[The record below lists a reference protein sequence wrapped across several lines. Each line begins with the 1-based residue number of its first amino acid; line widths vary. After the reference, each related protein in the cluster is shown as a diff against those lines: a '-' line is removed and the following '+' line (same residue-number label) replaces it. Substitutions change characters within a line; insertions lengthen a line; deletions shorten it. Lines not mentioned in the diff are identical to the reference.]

1 MCIRD
6 RDSIMKTTGGN
17 KAVNSLEKIEAI
29 EQQKGTQEVTTSLK
43 VDEKQPTPFTKPNI
57 TTIVQN
63 NTATLPITPSPVTTA
78 VLPQAQ
84 VTATVNQGIPSQKK
98 ETINPIPAGT
108 VPTTNHVKTNIV
120 QPVMNQQPPIQNK
133 PNQIQPPA
141 PVQQSAP
148 VLPVQPVMNKQMQ
161 TPATAVQPVTP
172 IIPVQPITAQQ
183 QVLQQQN
190 TSPKQ

>member
-1 MCIRD
+1 M
-6 RDSIMKTTGGN
+6 
-17 KAVNSLEKIEAI
+17 
-29 EQQKGTQEVTTSLK
+29 
-43 VDEKQPTPFTKPNI
+43 DEKQPTPFTKPNI

-84 VTATVNQGIPSQKK
+84 VTATVDQGIPSQ
-98 ETINPIPAGT
+98 TINPIPAGT
-108 VPTTNHVKTNIV
+108 VPTTNHVKTNI
-120 QPVMNQQPPIQNK
+120 
-133 PNQIQPPA
+133 
-141 PVQQSAP
+141 
-148 VLPVQPVMNKQMQ
+148 VQPVMNKQMQ

-172 IIPVQPITAQQ
+172 IIPVQPITDQQ